1 MTIHEGEAMI
11 LNARSLRSPG
21 SGGRMEVSCDL
32 LDQCNTASI
41 RRSVMSQTTATSIA
55 AWRAAGG
62 VVAADDARGVTL
74 VSLDSCR
81 DRDGRCLL

>member
-1 MTIHEGEAMI
+1 
-11 LNARSLRSPG
+11 
-21 SGGRMEVSCDL
+21 
-32 LDQCNTASI
+32 
-41 RRSVMSQTTATSIA
+41 MSQTTVTSIA